1 MTTINTLTVLF
12 IVVPILGGLL
22 LVLNLLLA
30 VHNPDNQKIQSFE
43 CGFSAFSQTRSRFSV
58 AFYLVGILFLLFD
71 LEIILIFPYAV
82 SAYNNEA
89 YGLWMVVIFILILT
103 LGFVFEFGKEAL
115 KITTTEPDD
124 ASRSDA
130 ARSLLVGR
138 NQEGRDVRGDADL
151 RLSPK
156 NDYIV

>member
-1 MTTINTLTVLF
+1 MATINTLSVLF
-12 IVVPILGGLL
+12 ILVPILGALL

-103 LGFVFEFGKEAL
+103 LGFVFEFGKGAL
-115 KITTTEPDD
+115 KITLVPSENNS
-124 ASRSDA
+124 ASA
-130 ARSLLVGR
+130 
-138 NQEGRDVRGDADL
+138 NRGQI
-151 RLSPK
+151 K

>member
-1 MTTINTLTVLF
+1 MSTINTLSILF
-12 IVVPILGGLL
+12 ILVPILGGIL

-82 SAYNNEA
+82 SAYNNEI
-89 YGLWMVVIFILILT
+89 YGLIMVVIFILILT
-103 LGFVFEFGKEAL
+103 LGFIYEFGKGAL
-115 KITTTEPDD
+115 KITTVSTEK
-124 ASRSDA
+124 S
-130 ARSLLVGR
+130 VT
-138 NQEGRDVRGDADL
+138 
-151 RLSPK
+151 K
-156 NDYIV
+156 NDYIL

>member
-1 MTTINTLTVLF
+1 MSTINTLSVLF
-12 IVVPILGGLL
+12 ILVPILGALL

-103 LGFVFEFGKEAL
+103 LGFCFEFGKEAL
-115 KITTTEPDD
+115 KITRRFQE
-124 ASRSDA
+124 SSD
-130 ARSLLVGR
+130 SNLTLK
-138 NQEGRDVRGDADL
+138 
-151 RLSPK
+151 SKK
-156 NDYIV
+156 NDYII

>member
-1 MTTINTLTVLF
+1 MSSINSLSILF
-12 IVVPILGGLL
+12 ILVPILAALL

-30 VHNPDNQKIQSFE
+30 VHNPDNQKIASFE

-89 YGLWMVVIFILILT
+89 YGLTMVVIFILILT
-103 LGFVFEFGKEAL
+103 LGFIFEFGKGAL
-115 KITTTEPDD
+115 KITTV
-124 ASRSDA
+124 SSDN
-130 ARSLLVGR
+130 SVTDP
-138 NQEGRDVRGDADL
+138 N
-151 RLSPK
+151 K
-156 NDYIV
+156 NDYII

>member
-1 MTTINTLTVLF
+1 MITINTLSVLF
-12 IVVPILGGLL
+12 ILVPVLGALL

-103 LGFVFEFGKEAL
+103 LGFIFEFGKGAL
-115 KITTTEPDD
+115 KITTTQSEDD
-124 ASRSDA
+124 AA
-130 ARSLLVGR
+130 AAA
-138 NQEGRDVRGDADL
+138 E
-151 RLSPK
+151 K
-156 NDYIV
+156 NNYL

>member
-12 IVVPILGGLL
+12 ILVPILGGLL

-103 LGFVFEFGKEAL
+103 LGFVFEFGKGAL
-115 KITTTEPDD
+115 KITTTQEHQEHPDG
-124 ASRSDA
+124 
-130 ARSLLVGR
+130 ARHHLV
-138 NQEGRDVRGDADL
+138 
-151 RLSPK
+151 SPK

>member
-1 MTTINTLTVLF
+1 MSSINALSVLF
-12 IVVPILGGLL
+12 ILVPVLAALL

-30 VHNPDNQKIQSFE
+30 VHNPDNQKIASFE

-89 YGLWMVVIFILILT
+89 YGLTMVVIFILILT
-103 LGFVFEFGKEAL
+103 LGFIFEFGKGAL
-115 KITTTEPDD
+115 KITT
-124 ASRSDA
+124 ASSENSSSA
-130 ARSLLVGR
+130 
-138 NQEGRDVRGDADL
+138 N
-151 RLSPK
+151 K
-156 NDYIV
+156 NDYII

>member
-1 MTTINTLTVLF
+1 MTEFSQLSILF
-12 IVVPILGGLL
+12 ILVPILGGLL

-30 VHNPDNQKIQSFE
+30 AHNPDNQKIQSFE

-82 SAYNNEA
+82 SASNNEA

-103 LGFVFEFGKEAL
+103 LGFVFEFGKGAL
-115 KITTTEPDD
+115 KITT
-124 ASRSDA
+124 SKSDESA
-130 ARSLLVGR
+130 ALFDETDHL
-138 NQEGRDVRGDADL
+138 QESFYKED
-151 RLSPK
+151 K
-156 NDYIV
+156 NK